1 MNAEMEYYL
10 LFFVLV
16 IVGGVCAYFYSAI
29 NNASNDEIDEIAG
42 SADGDPDS
50 FRKLIITN
58 EKNTAPLLLAEHFFY
73 SLSVSMAL
81 VFTSINDTNGR
92 TIEMLDLTMI
102 FVAYSVAILLLKTVF
117 SALGHR
123 YSKYILSKQWTVASV
138 ISNLFR
144 PFSSLLEQIFILI
157 SGRAAENALEELD
170 DLVETAHDGGELEH
184 GEYRLLKNIMQFSD
198 VLVSDVMTPRT
209 VVFSLSAG
217 LTASAALLAPELQ
230 MYSRIPIWQGSSL
243 DEGAIGYV
251 MSKDIMK
258 AVIQGRGECTL
269 CSLSRELQ
277 FIPDNASLDV
287 ALESFLEKRQH
298 AFLVVD
304 EYGGIDGLITME
316 DVLETI
322 LGAEI
327 VDEADRFVD
336 LRELAKHRRDR
347 RIAGASDQA

>member
-1 MNAEMEYYL
+1 MEYHL

-16 IVGGVCAYFYSAI
+16 VIGGLCAYFYSAI
-29 NNASNDEIDEIAG
+29 NNATNDEKDEISDMA
-42 SADGDPDS
+42 AVDS
-50 FRKLIITN
+50 DAFGKLIADN
-58 EKNTAPLLLAEHFFY
+58 EKIIAPLLLAEHFFY
-73 SLSVSMAL
+73 SSAVSVAL
-81 VFTSINDTNGR
+81 VFTAVNSTCSR
-92 TIEMLDLTMI
+92 AIEILDLSTVFAI
-102 FVAYSVAILLLKTVF
+102 YSIAILLLKTIF
-117 SALGHR
+117 TALGHR
-123 YSKYILSKQWTVASV
+123 FSKYILTKQWMAAYAVSTVFKTFSLV
-138 ISNLFR
+138 LERLFV
-144 PFSSLLEQIFILI
+144 LI
-157 SGRAAENALEELD
+157 SGRPAENALEELD
-170 DLVETAHDGGELEH
+170 DLVETAHDEGELEH

-209 VVFSLSAG
+209 VVFSLSSA

-269 CSLSRELQ
+269 GSLARELQ

-347 RIAGASDQA
+347 RIAGASDQS

>member
-1 MNAEMEYYL
+1 MEYYL
-10 LFFVLV
+10 LFFV
-16 IVGGVCAYFYSAI
+16 IVLIGGLCAYFNSAI
-29 NNASNDEIDEIAG
+29 NNATNDEIDEISDLEAV
-42 SADGDPDS
+42 DS
-50 FRKLIITN
+50 DVFRKLVADN
-58 EKNTAPLLLAEHFFY
+58 EKNSAPLLLAEQFFY
-73 SLSVSMAL
+73 SLSISLAL
-81 VFTSINDTNGR
+81 VFTALNATNGP
-92 TIEMLDLTMI
+92 TLEILD
-102 FVAYSVAILLLKTVF
+102 VAVVFGLFSVSILLLKTVF

-123 YSKYILSKQWTVASV
+123 YSKYILSKQWMAAYAVST
-138 ISNLFR
+138 LFK
-144 PFSSLLEQIFILI
+144 PFSAVLDKLFVLI

-269 CSLSRELQ
+269 SSLSRELQ

-322 LGAEI
+322 LGVEI

-347 RIAGASDQA
+347 RIAGASDHV